1 MLTWNQQKVYENAE
15 DIKKQAIELHN
26 RLGKFSGF
34 FNGIGDK
41 LGSAMKS
48 YNEGVASW
56 NTRLIP
62 KIRQIEDMGI
72 ADPTREIK
80 LVTEVEVEV
89 SPNLLRNEENTNDDG

>member
-1 MLTWNQQKVYENAE
+1 
-15 DIKKQAIELHN
+15 
-26 RLGKFSGF
+26 
-34 FNGIGDK
+34 
-41 LGSAMKS
+41 MKS

-80 LVTEVEVEV
+80 LVAEVEV